1 MSSNHATIP
10 NLSYED
16 FASLSFE
23 LDLIPLF
30 VKRYIE
36 RSSCSNICP
45 TEVQQIEYQKAFLN
59 RENITDLEGL
69 SSWLKKHSLT
79 ESQFSKQLYYSLQL
93 QLFKEQKFSDKV
105 DRLYF
110 DHKNKF
116 DQVMYSMIRCSQ
128 RAKAQELFIRLRD
141 NEDSFG
147 HLASKYSEGS
157 EKQVNGL
164 IGPIELGRINAVVAE
179 RLRISKQDQLWEP
192 FCEQG
197 WWVILKLEKFIPSK
211 LDESMRNRLLNDLHE
226 TWMRDCV
233 SSELSRLQES
243 ELFTSLNPSA
253 LLKNTTDFSKTS
265 KRPSLISK
273 LLSKFNP
280 SLS

>member
-1 MSSNHATIP
+1 MSPNHALIP
-10 NLSYED
+10 NLSHED
-16 FASLSFE
+16 FVSLSFE

-45 TEVQQIEYQKAFLN
+45 TDAQQIEYQKAFLN

-69 SSWLKKHSLT
+69 SSWLKKNRLT
-79 ESQFSKQLYYSLQL
+79 ESQFSKQLYHSLQL

-110 DHKNKF
+110 EHKNKL

-128 RAKAQELFIRLRD
+128 RAKAQELFTRLRD

-164 IGPIELGRINAVVAE
+164 IGPIELGRINSVVAE

-211 LDESMRNRLLNDLHE
+211 LDESMRNRLVNDLHE
-226 TWMRDCV
+226 TWMCDCV

-243 ELFTSLNPSA
+243 EFFTSLNPSA
-253 LLKNTTDFSKTS
+253 LLKNTTNFSKTS